1 MPGVPERG
9 MGMNNSVKTWETRVR
24 RVQSQNFGK
33 ESRAILGGS
42 NTHLT
47 LGAIVARPIS
57 FSVPYER
64 IGLSRARAEEVC
76 AAIGSST
83 CSDAEA
89 FTWTEDHEHCIVIH
103 AATQDD
109 MLFARMMIPLW

>member
-1 MPGVPERG
+1 M
-9 MGMNNSVKTWETRVR
+9 
-24 RVQSQNFGK
+24 
-33 ESRAILGGS
+33 
-42 NTHLT
+42 
-47 LGAIVARPIS
+47 ARPIS

-76 AAIGSST
+76 AEIRSSR

-89 FTWTEDHEHCIVIH
+89 FTWTEDHEDCIVIH
-103 AATQDD
+103 AATPDD